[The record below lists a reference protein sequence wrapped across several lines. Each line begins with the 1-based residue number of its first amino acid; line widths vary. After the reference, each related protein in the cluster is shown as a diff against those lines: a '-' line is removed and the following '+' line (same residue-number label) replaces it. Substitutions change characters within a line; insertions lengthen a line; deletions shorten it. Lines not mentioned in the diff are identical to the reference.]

1 MGVVLERPVAI
12 VFALDAVRIADNP
25 GLRNTKSAGCAR
37 FPAADEA
44 SVRHV
49 EPALAGRRA
58 EHFTRFAGLASGSEV
73 PQYPHPS
80 VKRFSSEART
90 LQWLDRRVG
99 APVCM
104 ALTLARRLG
113 DLARGSRRAGGEG
126 SILFLKLAEQ
136 GSTVLAHEAVRRA
149 VARVGRE
156 NVHFLVFEENRFVVD
171 LLGLVP
177 SENVFTVRTE
187 SAWAMATSAVRV
199 LSAIRRRRF
208 GACIDMEFFSRF
220 SAAIAYLTGAG
231 TRVGFHVYFG
241 EGPYRGDLMTHRV
254 LYNPH
259 LHTSRTFTSLVLAL
273 DADPG
278 KFPTFGAIPPESPP
292 APAFQP
298 GPGERADVERM
309 LAELGIPHTGRLVV
323 LNANAG
329 DLLPLRKWD
338 PRNYEVLAARLIAEF
353 PDLWI
358 GFTGSPEEA
367 SRIEAIAGA
376 VGSPRSVCLAGRTTL
391 RQLLVL
397 FGLAEVLVTNDSGP
411 AHFAALTSI
420 DVVAL
425 FGPETPLL
433 FSAQGPRSHSI
444 WAGIACSPCVN
455 AFNNRQ
461 TACRDNVCM
470 KSITVDQ
477 VFATVGRIYRARTL
491 GARAQAPA

>member
-1 MGVVLERPVAI
+1 L
-12 VFALDAVRIADNP
+12 
-25 GLRNTKSAGCAR
+25 
-37 FPAADEA
+37 
-44 SVRHV
+44 
-49 EPALAGRRA
+49 
-58 EHFTRFAGLASGSEV
+58 
-73 PQYPHPS
+73 
-80 VKRFSSEART
+80 KRFSSDART
-90 LQWLDRRVG
+90 LQWLDRRIG
-99 APVCM
+99 APVCLL
-104 ALTLARRLG
+104 LTLARRLG
-113 DLARGSRRAGGEG
+113 EVFGGRAAAGGVR

-156 NVHFLVFEENRFVVD
+156 NVHFLVFEENRFIVD
-171 LLGLVP
+171 LIDLVP
-177 SENVFTVRTE
+177 RENVFTVRTE
-187 SAWAMATSAVRV
+187 SAWAMMASGVRV
-199 LSAIRRRRF
+199 LSSIRRRRF
-208 GACIDMEFFSRF
+208 SACIDMEFFSRF

-231 TRVGFHVYFG
+231 TRIGFHVYFG

-292 APAFQP
+292 LPVFVP
-298 GPGERADVERM
+298 GPGEKSEAERM
-309 LAELGIPHTGRLVV
+309 LAGLGVQSRARLVV
-323 LNANAG
+323 LNANAS

-338 PRNYEVLAARLIAEF
+338 PSNYGALATRLTAEF
-353 PDLWI
+353 PELWI
-358 GFTGSPEEA
+358 AFTGSPEEA
-367 SRIEAIAGA
+367 SRVEAISSA
-376 VGSPRSVCLAGRTTL
+376 VGSPRCVCLAGRTTL

-411 AHFAALTSI
+411 AHFAALTTI

-433 FSAQGPRSHSI
+433 FSAPGPRSHPI

-461 TACRDNVCM
+461 TACTDNVCM

-477 VFATVGRIYRARTL
+477 VHDTVRRIYRARTA
-491 GARAQAPA
+491 GAQAGRPA